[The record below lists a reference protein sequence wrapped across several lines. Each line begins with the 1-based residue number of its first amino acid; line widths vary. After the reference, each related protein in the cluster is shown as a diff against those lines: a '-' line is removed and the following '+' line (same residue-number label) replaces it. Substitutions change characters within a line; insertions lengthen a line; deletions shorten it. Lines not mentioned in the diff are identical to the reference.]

1 MGCHGE
7 EYDNGLDSP
16 HPISPSGRE
25 EPWPTPPPRPLLIP
39 PTPPGANWNLS
50 QNREPSFHLLDSKS
64 MCACVSAHIKVFPTH
79 VNFLILTY
87 IWGLYCSLV

>member
-39 PTPPGANWNLS
+39 PPPPGANWNLS
-50 QNREPSFHLLDSKS
+50 QKREPSFHLLDSKS
-64 MCACVSAHIKVFPTH
+64 MCVCVCPYQSFSHTCQLSYFNTH
-79 VNFLILTY
+79 LGATVY
-87 IWGLYCSLV
+87 I